1 MSTFADTRCIKTA
14 VVTGNHAFDVPAF
27 HAMLRS
33 LPDVDFYLQDLANLI
48 ADTQGA
54 FDGYDVLVFYNMHQ
68 PTPEGKTRAMLERL
82 GTAGRGIVLLHHALL
97 AFPDWAFWSE
107 LCDLQDRGTFTYDH
121 GQTLD
126 LQVTDPDHPVTAGM
140 ASWQMVDETYL
151 MRDCGDD
158 SQVLLTTDHPKSM
171 RTIAWARTFRRSRVL
186 CSASGHDHVTYADPH
201 FRRFLGRGIQ
211 WVAGRI

>member
-1 MSTFADTRCIKTA
+1 MEQLMSTFADTRCIKTA

-54 FDGYDVLVFYNMHQ
+54 FDGYD
-68 PTPEGKTRAMLERL
+68 
-82 GTAGRGIVLLHHALL
+82 
-97 AFPDWAFWSE
+97 
-107 LCDLQDRGTFTYDH
+107 
-121 GQTLD
+121 
-126 LQVTDPDHPVTAGM
+126 
-140 ASWQMVDETYL
+140 

-186 CSASGHDHVTYADPH
+186 CTASGHDHVTYADPH

-211 WVAGRI
+211 WVAGRV